1 MKKDASKLPR
11 GVEENSSLSY
21 ISDKDPNNG
30 DQGIGF
36 SWVLPRNLQNFISKN
51 NPWNKGFAMLLI
63 STGLQVTKD
72 KYSAE
77 ALLQSSTSP
86 QQKGSDILQYSGLQN
101 QPNTS
106 KCLQNF
112 KKEHIYVYLYVHTN
126 TQRNQN
132 VTVCIQS

>member
-1 MKKDASKLPR
+1 
-11 GVEENSSLSY
+11 
-21 ISDKDPNNG
+21 
-30 DQGIGF
+30 
-36 SWVLPRNLQNFISKN
+36 
-51 NPWNKGFAMLLI
+51 MLLI